1 MRYIICALLLTALPL
16 QAGSIKKWVDEDG
29 NVHYGD
35 SPPISAK
42 TENVNV
48 LSAPT
53 NPGKAL
59 PRLSVPDGTEA
70 RGGGGDDAGEV
81 PADQARVACDVAKE
95 DLRVITSS
103 TRIRLKSSD
112 GTTRYMTSEEIA
124 ERKAQAEADTKRFCK

>member
-35 SPPISAK
+35 SPPVSAK
-42 TENVNV
+42 TENVHV

-59 PRLSVPDGTEA
+59 PRLSIPDGSDA
-70 RGGGGDDAGEV
+70 SGGGGDSGEV

-95 DLRVITSS
+95 DLRVISS
-103 TRIRLKSSD
+103 SSRIRLKSPD
-112 GTTRYMTSEEIA
+112 GTTRYMTTEEIT
-124 ERKAQAEADTKRFCK
+124 ERKAQAEADAKRFCK